1 MRQGPRVLKFFLP
14 GLILM
19 YKMEITAEMENNS
32 QKIPEGVWAKLREKG
47 LSESDIKLSTVADL
61 DFTGNPAEIWVIAS
75 DKRLLIIPQKGMHEE
90 FDLQLEKIKKLRIRA
105 SIGSAYLQAKID
117 EFFIDIV
124 RFTNGLRYKFSRF
137 IVQLELLKQGKPVSD
152 EYINEPHPMTC
163 PVCGLP
169 LQTERAV
176 CPRCARQGPIL
187 FRVIVLLEPYLHW
200 VIIVLILM
208 FISVGLNLVPPKLT
222 QILVDEVLTTRRHV
236 DWLIWIVVAL
246 VSAELTRALIN
257 MVVGTLTTSVG
268 TLITFD
274 LRKRLFRKL
283 QELSVDYYD
292 QQSVGTLMTRFSSD
306 VEAFHGFVTQ
316 AGQGFLLNLF
326 LIAGIGLMLFFIN
339 ARLAF
344 YVLIPVPL
352 VMFGTYFFWNR
363 IYPMNFKLWDSQAK
377 ISRFLNIVLSGI
389 RVVKAFAQEEKEI
402 RRFESMAANLRDSNR
417 RVGINV
423 AKFNPMMT
431 FLFSTGGLIVWY
443 AGGKAVLENQG
454 FTLGQLMAF
463 LSYTSMFY
471 APLSQ
476 MALMSNWVSSFVTAS
491 HRIFEIFD
499 TEPQLKDSPNA
510 IRMPHIK
517 GHIKFEHVTFG
528 YDPYQPIIKDVSF
541 EIEPGQLVGIV
552 GKSGSG
558 KTTLVNLICRFYDVQ
573 EGAIYID
580 GKDIRDISSYDL
592 RRQIG
597 LVLQEPFLFR
607 ASIAENILYGRPD
620 ATFKEILN
628 ASKAANCHD
637 FIMKLPMG
645 YDLYLR
651 EHGAG
656 ISGGEKQRIGIARAL
671 LCDPPILILDEATS
685 SVDTESEKKIQ
696 DALAILCK
704 NRTTI
709 VVAHRLSTLKDAD
722 KILVVDNGRIVESG
736 NHHQLME
743 KKGIYYRLV
752 MMQLKLTSIET
763 EVT

>member
-1 MRQGPRVLKFFLP
+1 MN
-14 GLILM
+14 
-19 YKMEITAEMENNS
+19 ENS
-32 QKIPEGVWAKLREKG
+32 SFPENLSKRLREKG
-47 LSESDIKLSTVADL
+47 IKESDIRLKTFADL
-61 DFTGNPAEIWVIAS
+61 DFYGNPAEIWIIATDTRFIVIAE
-75 DKRLLIIPQKGMHEE
+75 KGFHDEI
-90 FDLQLEKIKKLRIRA
+90 DLSLEKVKKFRVRA

-117 EFFIDIV
+117 EFYVDIV
-124 RFTNGLRYKFSRF
+124 RFTNALRYRFSRL
-137 IVQLELLKQGKPVSD
+137 IVQLDLLRQGKPVSD
-152 EYINEPHPMTC
+152 EYMNEPHPLTC
-163 PVCGLP
+163 SVCGLP
-169 LQTERAV
+169 LQIENAS
-176 CPRCARQGPIL
+176 CPRCARQGPII
-187 FRVIVLLEPYLHW
+187 FRVIFLLEPYLHW
-200 VIIVLILM
+200 VIVVLILM

-222 QILVDEVLTTRRHV
+222 QILVDDVLTTRRHV
-236 DWLIWIVVAL
+236 EWLIWIVIAL

-268 TLITFD
+268 TLITYD
-274 LRKRLFRKL
+274 LRQRLFRKL
-283 QELSVDYYD
+283 QELSIDYYD

-316 AGQGFLLNLF
+316 VGQGFLLNLF
-326 LIAGIGLMLFFIN
+326 LIAGIGIMLFFIN
-339 ARLAF
+339 AKLAF
-344 YVLIPVPL
+344 YVLIPVPM
-352 VMFGTYFFWNR
+352 VMMGTYFFWSR
-363 IYPMNFKLWDSQAK
+363 IYPLNFKLWDSQAR

-389 RVVKAFAQEEKEI
+389 KVVKAFAQEKKEI
-402 RRFESMAANLRDSNR
+402 SRFQIISANLKDAQR
-417 RVGINV
+417 RVQTST
-423 AKFNPMMT
+423 AKFNPLMA

-443 AGGKAVLENQG
+443 AGGKTVLENQG

-463 LSYTSMFY
+463 LSYTGMFY
-471 APLSQ
+471 GPLSQ
-476 MALMSNWVSSFVTAS
+476 LTLMSNWVSQFITAG
-491 HRIFEIFD
+491 HRIFEILD

-510 IRMPHIK
+510 IRMPEIK

-558 KTTLVNLICRFYDVQ
+558 KTTLVSLICRFYDVQ
-573 EGAIYID
+573 SGAIYID

-607 ASIAENILYGRPD
+607 ASIADNIRYGKPD
-620 ATFKEILN
+620 ATFKQIMN
-628 ASKAANCHD
+628 AAKAANCHEV
-637 FIMKLPMG
+637 IMKLPMG

-651 EHGAG
+651 ERGAG

-696 DALAILCK
+696 DALSVLCK

-709 VVAHRLSTLKDAD
+709 AIAHRLSTLRNAD
-722 KILVVDNGRIVESG
+722 KILVVDNGRIAETG
-736 NHHQLME
+736 THQELME

-752 MMQLKLTSIET
+752 IMQTKLTSIET
-763 EVT
+763 EVK

>member
-1 MRQGPRVLKFFLP
+1 MNQD
-14 GLILM
+14 
-19 YKMEITAEMENNS
+19 
-32 QKIPEGVWAKLREKG
+32 IPENILRRLEEKG
-47 LSESDIKLSTVADL
+47 IKQSEIRLKTFADL
-61 DFTGNPAEIWVIAS
+61 DFLGNPAEIWVIAT
-75 DKRLLIIPQKGMHEE
+75 DNRFVVIPEKGFHDEI
-90 FDLQLEKIKKLRIRA
+90 DLSLEKIKKFRIRA

-117 EFFIDIV
+117 EFYIDIV
-124 RFTNGLRYKFSRF
+124 RFTNALRFRFSRF
-137 IVQLELLKQGKPVSD
+137 IVQLDLLRQGKPVSD
-152 EYINEPHPMTC
+152 EYVQESHPMTC

-169 LQTERAV
+169 LQTEKAA

-187 FRVIVLLEPYLHW
+187 FRIIFLLEPYLHW

-208 FISVGLNLVPPKLT
+208 LISVGLSLVPPKLT
-222 QILVDEVLTTRRHV
+222 QILVDEVLTSRRHV
-236 DWLIWIVVAL
+236 DWLIWIVTAL
-246 VSAELTRALIN
+246 ISAELMRAFIN
-257 MVVGTLTTSVG
+257 MIVGTLTSSVG
-268 TLITFD
+268 TLITYD
-274 LRKRLFRKL
+274 LRKKLFRKL
-283 QELSVDYYD
+283 QELSIDYYD

-306 VEAFHGFVTQ
+306 VEAFYGFVTQ
-316 AGQGFLLNLF
+316 VGQGFLLNLF
-326 LIAGIGLMLFFIN
+326 LIAGIGIMLFFIN
-339 ARLAF
+339 AKLAF
-344 YVLIPVPL
+344 YVLVPVPL
-352 VMFGTYFFWNR
+352 VMMGTYFFWSR
-363 IYPMNFKLWDSQAK
+363 IYPMNFRLWDSQAK
-377 ISRFLNIVLSGI
+377 ISRFLNIVFSGI

-402 RRFESMAANLRDSNR
+402 RRFDIMASDLRDSQR
-417 RVGINV
+417 RVQTSV
-423 AKFNPMMT
+423 AKFNPMMA

-443 AGGKAVLENQG
+443 AGGKAVLQNQG

-463 LSYTSMFY
+463 LSYTGMFY
-471 APLSQ
+471 GPLSQ
-476 MALMSNWVSSFVTAS
+476 MALMSNWVSSFITAS
-491 HRIFEIFD
+491 HRIFEILD
-499 TEPQLKDSPNA
+499 TEPQLKDVPGA
-510 IRMPHIK
+510 IRMPNIK

-528 YDPYQPIIKDVSF
+528 YDRYQPVIKDVSF

-580 GKDIRDISSYDL
+580 GKDIREISSYDL
-592 RRQIG
+592 RKQIG

-620 ATFKEILN
+620 ATFRDVLN

-709 VVAHRLSTLKDAD
+709 AIAHRLSTLRGAD
-722 KILVVDNGRIVESG
+722 KILVVDNGKIVESG
-736 NHHQLME
+736 THQQLME
-743 KKGIYYRLV
+743 KKGLYYKLV
-752 MMQLKLTSIET
+752 IMQTKLTSIEA
-763 EVT
+763 EVE

>member
-1 MRQGPRVLKFFLP
+1 MAQANQQLSVSVLKRL
-14 GLILM
+14 
-19 YKMEITAEMENNS
+19 E
-32 QKIPEGVWAKLREKG
+32 EKG
-47 LSESDIKLSTVADL
+47 IRESEIMLKVVADL
-61 DFTGNPAEIWVIAS
+61 DFSGQPAEIWVIAT
-75 DKRLLIIPQKGMHEE
+75 DKRFIVIPEKGLQDEIDL
-90 FDLQLEKIKKLRIRA
+90 DLQKIKKFRIRA

-117 EFFIDIV
+117 EFYIDIV
-124 RFTNGLRYKFSRF
+124 RFTNALRFRFSRL
-137 IVQLELLKQGKPVSD
+137 IVQLDLLRQGKPVSD
-152 EYINEPHPMTC
+152 EYIQESHPMTC

-169 LQTERAV
+169 LQTEKAS

-187 FRVIVLLEPYLHW
+187 FRVVFLLEPYLHW

-208 FISVGLNLVPPKLT
+208 FISVGLSLVPPKLT
-222 QILVDEVLTTRRHV
+222 QILVDDVLTSRKHV
-236 DWLIWIVVAL
+236 EWLIWIVIAL
-246 VSAELTRALIN
+246 VSAELMRAFIN
-257 MVVGTLTTSVG
+257 MIVGTLTTSVG

-274 LRKRLFRKL
+274 LRKKLFKKL
-283 QELSVDYYD
+283 QELSIDYYD

-316 AGQGFLLNLF
+316 VGQGFLLNLF
-326 LIAGIGLMLFFIN
+326 LIAGIGIMLFFIN
-339 ARLAF
+339 AKLAF
-344 YVLIPVPL
+344 YVLVPVPL
-352 VMFGTYFFWNR
+352 VMMGTYFFWSR

-377 ISRFLNIVLSGI
+377 VSRFLNIVLSGI
-389 RVVKAFAQEEKEI
+389 KVVKAFAQEEKETK
-402 RRFESMAANLRDSNR
+402 RFNTLASHLRDSQR
-417 RVGINV
+417 RVSISV
-423 AKFNPMMT
+423 AKFNPMMA

-443 AGGKAVLENQG
+443 AGGKAVLQNQG

-463 LSYTSMFY
+463 LSYTGMFY

-491 HRIFEIFD
+491 HRIFEILD
-499 TEPQLKDSPNA
+499 TEPQLKDAPGA
-510 IRMPHIK
+510 IRMPHIR
-517 GHIKFEHVTFG
+517 GHIRFEHVTFG

-558 KTTLVNLICRFYDVQ
+558 KTTLVNLVCRFYDVQ

-580 GKDIRDISSYDL
+580 GKDIREISSYDL
-592 RRQIG
+592 RKQIG

-620 ATFKEILN
+620 ATFKDILN

-709 VVAHRLSTLKDAD
+709 AVAHRLSTLRGAD
-722 KILVVDNGRIVESG
+722 KILVVDNGKIVESG
-736 NHHQLME
+736 THQQLMD
-743 KKGIYYRLV
+743 KKGVYYKLV
-752 MMQLKLTSIET
+752 IMQTKLTSIET
-763 EVT
+763 EAE